1 MKLFHPKTIKPLMYV
16 SIAVLII
23 ALLVGTWRPKTRE
36 GYKMMPE
43 LENPISKS
51 DLYVVLTECVNN
63 ILAHETV
70 LSTLDPGYKA
80 DTVSVD
86 VKKSDMENIQN
97 LLKII
102 KKQDIQI
109 HKMLPNYLMNQ
120 DLDGLI
126 NGTLLAEGAKF
137 LEQKSKYPENPMDC
151 DPEAILRAINDYKT
165 ILKSLDCGD
174 DKNKSKCMSYDSSII
189 QLESKLIELRASKP
203 APGNNKC
210 LPPLMPWE
218 AEGIMDGRYANALA
232 KIIKSQD
239 LAVESI
245 KAKAQSEIANFY
257 SIPIVTG
264 SPPPNPLADVM

>member
-1 MKLFHPKTIKPLMYV
+1 MTLF
-16 SIAVLII
+16 
-23 ALLVGTWRPKTRE
+23 VGTRKPVTRE

-63 ILAHETV
+63 IMAHESV
-70 LSTLDPGYKA
+70 LSTLDKSYSA
-80 DTVSVD
+80 STVSVD
-86 VKKSDMENIQN
+86 NKKSDMENIQN
-97 LLKII
+97 LLRLM

-126 NGTLLAEGAKF
+126 NGTLLAEGAKM
-137 LEQKSKYPENPMDC
+137 LEQKSKYPENPLDC
-151 DPEAILRAINDYKT
+151 DPEAIMRAIKDYRAVLST
-165 ILKSLDCGD
+165 LDCND
-174 DKNKSKCMSYDSSII
+174 DKYKSKCMTYDSMIT
-189 QLESKLIELRASKP
+189 QMESKIIELRAAKP

-210 LPPLMPWE
+210 LPPLQPWE

-232 KIIKSQD
+232 KIVKSQD

-245 KAKAQSEIANFY
+245 KTKIQTEITGFY
-257 SIPIVTG
+257 SAAIESG
-264 SPPPNPLADVM
+264 SPPPNPLLEPNI